1 MKFSHLRF
9 TICFSICFSLSA
21 YIQAQSPD
29 SQTVPSPEPTA
40 SPTASPTPTKPRSLE
55 KHFLTNIGRDQLA
68 IWTAPFKPK
77 SYDTK
82 WTIPLGLTMAG
93 LIATDRYTSRWVS
106 RNGGLPVIS
115 RDVSWFGKA
124 YTTGGVAAGFYVVG
138 RLTHNAKARE
148 TGLLAAEALIDTGI
162 ATKVLKLAAQ
172 RSRPNF
178 DNGDAEF
185 FEGGSSFPSGHASSV
200 WSVATVIAYEYKR
213 NPWIKYG
220 AFAAATAVSMSRYS
234 GRNHFLSD
242 IVGGSAIGFLI
253 GRYVVHRYHD
263 TSLDHPKPKKATT
276 LLHPI
281 IAPYIGDRIHG
292 YGARLVWQ
300 L

>member
-1 MKFSHLRF
+1 MKFSRLLS
-9 TICFSICFSLSA
+9 TICFSIALCLSPFVH
-21 YIQAQSPD
+21 AQSPD
-29 SQTVPSPEPTA
+29 TQPPANAQPT
-40 SPTASPTPTKPRSLE
+40 PTPQASPTPASPSSLE
-55 KHFLTNIGRDQLA
+55 KHFLANIGRDQLA
-68 IWTAPFKPK
+68 IWSAPFKPK

-93 LIATDRYTSRWVS
+93 LITTDRYTSRWVS

-115 RDVSWFGKA
+115 RDVSWFGKP
-124 YTTGGVAAGFYVVG
+124 YTTGGVAAGFYLVG
-138 RLTHNAKARE
+138 RFTHNEKARE
-148 TGLLAAEALIDTGI
+148 TGILAAQALIDTGI
-162 ATKVLKLAAQ
+162 VTRVLKVTA
-172 RSRPNF
+172 RRPRPNE
-178 DNGDAEF
+178 DNGNAEF
-185 FEGGSSFPSGHASSV
+185 FEGGSSFPSGHSSTV
-200 WSVATVIAYEYKR
+200 WSVATVIAYEYKD

-263 TSLDHPKPKKATT
+263 KNLDDPNPKKSTT

-281 IAPYIGDRIHG
+281 IAPYVGDPIRG
-292 YGARLVWQ
+292 YGAKLVWQ